1 MKEKDRRPIYLNV
14 LTINLPIIGITS
26 ILHRISGF
34 AVFILFLLF
43 VFLLDHSLS
52 SEQDFLILV
61 NDFQNHFFLKAS
73 VLLIF
78 SGLLFH
84 SLIGIKKLVSDFFGV
99 GEKIKTGTIISWFS
113 IGIFIV
119 FSFFIFVFI
128 F

>member
-43 VFLLDHSLS
+43 VFLLDRSLS

-84 SLIGIKKLVSDFFGV
+84 SLIGIKKLVSDFLGV

-119 FSFFIFVFI
+119 FSFFIFAFI

>member
-84 SLIGIKKLVSDFFGV
+84 SLIGIKKLVSDFLGV
-99 GEKIKTGTIISWFS
+99 GEKIKTGTMISWFS

>member
-43 VFLLDHSLS
+43 VFLLDRSLS

-61 NDFQNHFFLKAS
+61 NDFQNHFFLKTS
-73 VLLIF
+73 VLLI
-78 SGLLFH
+78 SLGLLFH
-84 SLIGIKKLVSDFFGV
+84 SLIGVKKLVSDFFGV
-99 GEKIKTGTIISWFS
+99 GEEMKTGSIIAWFYL
-113 IGIFIV
+113 GIFII
-119 FSFFIFVFI
+119 FSFLIFFFIF
-128 F
+128 

>member
-1 MKEKDRRPIYLNV
+1 MKEKDRRPIYLNL

-43 VFLLDHSLS
+43 VFLLDRSLS
-52 SEQDFLILV
+52 SEPDFLILV
-61 NDFQNHFFLKAS
+61 NDFQNHFFLKTS

-78 SGLLFH
+78 LGLLFH
-84 SLIGIKKLVSDFFGV
+84 SLIGIKKLVSDFLGV

-119 FSFFIFVFI
+119 FSFFIFAFI

>member
-1 MKEKDRRPIYLNV
+1 MKEKDRRPIYLNL

-43 VFLLDHSLS
+43 VFLLDRSLS

-84 SLIGIKKLVSDFFGV
+84 SLIGIKKLVSDFLGV

-119 FSFFIFVFI
+119 FSFFIFAFI

>member
-43 VFLLDHSLS
+43 VFLLDRSLS
-52 SEQDFLILV
+52 SEPDFLILV
-61 NDFQNHFFLKAS
+61 NDFQNHFFLKTS

-78 SGLLFH
+78 LVLLFH
-84 SLIGIKKLVSDFFGV
+84 SLIGIKKLVSDFLGV

>member
-1 MKEKDRRPIYLNV
+1 MKEKDRRPVHLNV
-14 LTINLPIIGITS
+14 LTNNLPIIGITS

-43 VFLLDHSLS
+43 VFLLDRSLS

-61 NDFQNHFFLKAS
+61 NDLQNYFFLKVS
-73 VLLIF
+73 VSLI
-78 SGLLFH
+78 SLGLLFH

-99 GEKIKTGTIISWFS
+99 GEKIKTGSIISWFS

-119 FSFFIFVFI
+119 FSFFILVFI